1 MTDDPGRGTGP
12 DRRGVLIGASAWAT
26 VATLAAESF
35 TMAYAGGG
43 DGAPATPAEAVAPVE
58 SFAEDHVRKLAEK
71 LAAGDFVKPKADV
84 TEPFNALTPDQY
96 RDIRLRPEATVW
108 RGEGLGYEVRPLPL
122 GWIYDAPVEIWVV
135 SGGETQSLIAD
146 GASFSFGPSIE
157 KAPDAAPF
165 GFSGFRISGLLN
177 RADALD
183 EFVSFQGASYFKA
196 VGQGQRYGLSARGL
210 AVETARPGG
219 EEFPLFRAFWIER
232 PQPGARDVLIHAL
245 LDSQSVAGA
254 YKFIVRPGRETVIDV
269 EATLYPRRA
278 LTHVGI
284 APLTSMYFVGSAQR
298 RIEGDYRPAVHNSE
312 GLAVVN
318 GHGERLWRPL
328 TNPKMLQ
335 TSAFV
340 DKDLKGFGFIQRNR
354 AFATFQDLDAR
365 FDRRPTAWVEP
376 QGGWGDGFVELIE
389 IPVVEE
395 IHDNIVAYWKPAK
408 TLDPG
413 TGHKFAYRVT
423 WGDNI
428 PAVWSGA
435 WVTQTRVGAGRGA
448 NTVQFVVDFAGPSL
462 GDLAELPTADL
473 AVSTGA
479 TSNLVVQRLPEAQGL
494 RVRFELNTTGTDL
507 IELRLGLRVAEQ
519 LISESWLYRW
529 TRA

>member
-1 MTDDPGRGTGP
+1 MADDPGRGAGP
-12 DRRGVLIGASAWAT
+12 DRRGVLIGAGAWAA
-26 VATLAAESF
+26 VATLAADSLD
-35 TMAYAGGG
+35 MAHAGG
-43 DGAPATPAEAVAPVE
+43 DAPAPAEAAPVE

-84 TEPFNALTPDQY
+84 SEPFNALTPEQY
-96 RDIRLRPEATVW
+96 RDIQLRPEATVW
-108 RGEGLGYEVRPLPL
+108 REEGLGYEVRPLPL
-122 GWIYDAPVEIWVV
+122 GWIYEAPVEIWIV

-146 GASFSFGPSIE
+146 GASFSIGPSIA

-177 RADALD
+177 RSDALD

-196 VGQGQRYGLSARGL
+196 VGQGQRYGLFARGL
-210 AVETARPGG
+210 AVDTARPGG

-232 PQPGARDVLIHAL
+232 PTAGARQILIHAL
-245 LDSQSVAGA
+245 LDSQSVTGA
-254 YKFIVRPGRETVIDV
+254 YKFIVRPGRDTVIDV

-284 APLTSMYFVGSAQR
+284 SPLTSMYYLGSAQR
-298 RIEGDYRPAVHNSE
+298 RVDGDYRPAVHNSE

-318 GHGERLWRPL
+318 GKGERLWRPL
-328 TNPKMLQ
+328 TNPKTLQ

-376 QGGWGDGFVELIE
+376 KGAWGDGFVELIE
-389 IPVVEE
+389 IPVDEE
-395 IHDNIVAYWKPAK
+395 IHDNIVAYWKPAQ
-408 TLDPG
+408 TLEPG

-435 WVTQTRVGAGRGA
+435 WVAQTRVGAGRGA
-448 NTVQFVVDFAGPSL
+448 NTVQFVVDFVGPSL
-462 GDLAELPTADL
+462 GDLTELPTADL

-479 TSNLVVQRLPEAQGL
+479 TSNVVVQRLPEAQGL
-494 RVRFELNTTGTDL
+494 RVRFELSTTGTDL
-507 IELRLGLRVAEQ
+507 IELRLGLRVANQ